1 MSAQSEFIAALE
13 RGDVREVRRIS
24 EALNPHLPRAE
35 NDASA
40 EVSMHMART
49 QVDAL
54 PLKTRAYSHRW
65 LTERAL
71 PSQLPDDLRPGAERM
86 FPAVAEAVFVSANVH
101 NPALKPAAAIVQ
113 RAMCDA
119 VEDAYANGDREP
131 GLVRR
136 LMHDARR
143 KTWKQLIGVE

>member
-24 EALNPHLPRAE
+24 EALHPHLPRAE
-35 NDASA
+35 SDAAA
-40 EVSMHMART
+40 EISMHMART

-54 PLKTRAYSHRW
+54 PLQTRVYSHRW
-65 LTERAL
+65 LTERSL
-71 PSQLPDDLRPGAERM
+71 PSQLPDELKPSAERL
-86 FPAVAEAVFVSANVH
+86 FPTVAEAVFVSANVF
-101 NPALKPAAAIVQ
+101 NPEFKPAAAIVQ

-131 GLVRR
+131 SLVRR
-136 LMHDARR
+136 LMGEARR